1 MKKNKSSEI
10 LESAIDIILD
20 RGPSAFTL
28 RGLSRKAG
36 VSLGVIN
43 YHFLSKGTLYK
54 KLIAYISE
62 KLLGFSSFK
71 TDERKDINE
80 NMRMFLKRINDLF
93 VEHGREVRSFLVLKI
108 HAQTYPTYQPY
119 FNDIENRVE
128 KCLSD
133 IANLDNSYSIE
144 MLKYK
149 FWSAVF
155 YSFLVLNEKIKLE
168 YMGF

>member
-28 RGLSRKAG
+28 RELSKKAE
-36 VSLGVIN
+36 VSLGAIN

-54 KLIAYISE
+54 KLIAYVSE
-62 KLLGFSSFK
+62 KLLVLSSFEI
-71 TDERKDINE
+71 DEEKDANE
-80 NMRMFLKRINDLF
+80 NMIMLLKRINKLF
-93 VEHGREVRSFLVLKI
+93 IEHKREIRSFLVLKI

-119 FNDIENRVE
+119 FTDVEKRVE

-133 IANLDNSYSIE
+133 IANLDDSYSTE

-155 YSFLVLNEKIKLE
+155 YSFLVLNEEIKLE
-168 YMGF
+168 HMGF